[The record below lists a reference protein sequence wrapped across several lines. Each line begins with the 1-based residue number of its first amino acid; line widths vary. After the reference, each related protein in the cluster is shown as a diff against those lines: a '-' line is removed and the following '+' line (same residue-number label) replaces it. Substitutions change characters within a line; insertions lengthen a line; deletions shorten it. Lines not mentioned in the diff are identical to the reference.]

1 MVLLHPFGDLLF
13 IYIYIY
19 IYIYINSVSYE
30 CNIAARKTLIYLEE
44 YACKQIPLVLC
55 SYSSDISGLALVF
68 LLDSR
73 SRLNT
78 R

>member
-13 IYIYIY
+13 IYIY

-55 SYSSDISGLALVF
+55 SCSSDISGFALVVYWI
-68 LLDSR
+68 LDHV
-73 SRLNT
+73 
-78 R
+78 